1 MRKLTIAIDGHA
13 STGKSSIARGLALK
27 YGYIYIN
34 SGSMYRAVTLF
45 ALENNLLELLDQN
58 IDLFIEKLKNIS
70 INFKFNKNNLIS
82 EIFINDR
89 NIEKEIGSL
98 KVSNLVSRVAAIPK
112 IRREMVKLQRNID
125 RNKGV
130 VMDGR
135 DIGSVV
141 FPNADIKFWVTA
153 SAEKRAYRRWLEFKQ
168 KGQNIAIEK
177 VIENINYRD
186 KNDENREES
195 PLVKPKNSIEID
207 STNINAKE
215 TFQYALDI
223 IKKHLKKFKKQ

>member
-58 IDLFIEKLKNIS
+58 IDLFIEKLKSIS

-141 FPNADIKFWVTA
+141 FPDADIKLFLTA
-153 SAEKRAYRRWLEFKQ
+153 SDAVRANRRHKEMIKNGITVSLDDILNNI
-168 KGQNIAIEK
+168 QNRDELDSSRSDSPLIIDKDAK
-177 VIENINYRD
+177 VIDNSNM
-186 KNDENREES
+186 
-195 PLVKPKNSIEID
+195 SIEEQID
-207 STNINAKE
+207 EISRLIEEKTSN
-215 TFQYALDI
+215 
-223 IKKHLKKFKKQ
+223 